1 MLVIRKEIAVTIDRY
16 DKSILK
22 ALQKNGRL
30 SNRDLADQ
38 VGLSA
43 APCWRRV
50 KRLEDHG
57 FIRNYIARLDPEKIG
72 LKSIAFAEVALDNH
86 HPDTLESFSRL
97 IAGCPEILE
106 CHSVSGKCDYLL
118 KIITMDME
126 SYERFLS
133 GKLLQT
139 PGIRSVSTMFSLRE
153 TKLTLELPFSSEG
166 LATR

>member
-1 MLVIRKEIAVTIDRY
+1 MLVIRKELAVTIDRY

-22 ALQKNGRL
+22 ALQKDGRL

-86 HPDTLESFSRL
+86 HPDTLESFSRV
-97 IAGCPEILE
+97 IAGCSEILE

-118 KIITMDME
+118 KIITMDE
-126 SYERFLS
+126 S
-133 GKLLQT
+133 LLKSIGVEGRKNIIQKFN
-139 PGIRSVSTMFSLRE
+139 VEKMCFSTY
-153 TKLTLELPFSSEG
+153 SEYK
-166 LATR
+166 RIIN